1 MAQVSA
7 GVIQYSSDI
16 DMDRIYS
23 RILILDRE
31 ERSIDGQR
39 VLRFSDNTT
48 RYTSNVCYCGTVL
61 WWKLGEEVMA
71 DSLLNLQDSLA
82 ETIKENEGG
91 LVLEPYKLEYTTRDG
106 TTVKENVYTVGY
118 GTQITD
124 KEYNDYI
131 KLNEE
136 QKINFVNKK
145 FTEKYEQAKID
156 ANTYMQS
163 YGITNAPQNVKN
175 VIVEMAYN
183 MGRGSAKNKKGL
195 MSFKGFA
202 SAIKKGDFERAA
214 NELRYIDPNVPE
226 KGETN
231 YYKQIG
237 PKGDQKEKDSRIG
250 KLIQGL
256 TTITQTNKKSLAADL
271 AARRAGVN

>member
-1 MAQVSA
+1 
-7 GVIQYSSDI
+7 
-16 DMDRIYS
+16 
-23 RILILDRE
+23 
-31 ERSIDGQR
+31 
-39 VLRFSDNTT
+39 
-48 RYTSNVCYCGTVL
+48 
-61 WWKLGEEVMA
+61 MA

-106 TTVKENVYTVGY
+106 TAVKENVYTVGY

-124 KEYNDYI
+124 REYNDYI

-145 FTEKYEQAKID
+145 FIEKYEQAKTD
-156 ANTYMQS
+156 ADTYMQS

-183 MGRGSAKNKKGL
+183 MGRGSAKDKKGL

-202 SAIKKGDFERAA
+202 SAIKEGDYERAA

-231 YYKQIG
+231 YYKQVG
-237 PKGDQKEKDSRIG
+237 PKGDQKEEDSRIG
-250 KLIQGL
+250 KLIQAL
-256 TTITQTNKKSLAADL
+256 TTITQTNKKSLTADL
-271 AARRAGVN
+271 AARRAGVR